1 VKIFGSIFVLSNQ
14 FQKDTFGHPCA
25 MTSDFCESNFR
36 YKFLELHV
44 QNNLYHLDFLTRLI
58 SDHVI
63 HGRPFANLLA
73 LLRQFCCKFQL
84 AKIVCAGI
92 RA

>member
-1 VKIFGSIFVLSNQ
+1 MHAGKKATCRLRRYGARSYVCVILSLGRFSYCRTN

-58 SDHVI
+58 
-63 HGRPFANLLA
+63 
-73 LLRQFCCKFQL
+73 K
-84 AKIVCAGI
+84 
-92 RA
+92 